1 MKRNYKIFGLFLVMA
16 MLAYHTGNGQQ
27 LPQFSQ
33 YIFNG
38 LHINPG
44 YAGYK
49 NQGYI
54 QSTYRNQWV
63 NLEGAHGHF
72 TRIHIIACF

>member
-1 MKRNYKIFGLFLVMA
+1 MGKIFSILFISVLFLA
-16 MLAYHTGNGQQ
+16 IPNLSEGQQ

-33 YIFNG
+33 YMFNG

-49 NQGYI
+49 SEGYV
-54 QSTYRNQWV
+54 QST
-63 NLEGAHGHF
+63 
-72 TRIHIIACF
+72 